1 MNVDVE
7 VPPHIHGTAT
17 HLGAGVPYALRV
29 LARQLAETPDM
40 GHPSDLPGILTVTVE
55 GDLFEDCPALSV
67 GYLREPDRVQIRYV
81 TPISPSA
88 PTAPTAPAQDADQ
101 SQERARATNP
111 ADDALVV
118 RQIVDAWNRVTHWLQ
133 HNAPRSLEALR
144 AGASPAAIATLGAQL
159 GLQLPVE
166 LRTLW
171 SLTAG
176 DDGVNGAGCL
186 PGNQALMPLEEVAD
200 FHRSRMDAQAW
211 QNTLNAQRPAE
222 DRFVGWR
229 SAWVPVVSHGAT
241 DHTSG
246 LYLDTATGY
255 LGRWSRYR
263 EGPDEELDTLVTYL
277 EDAADMLEAPALAV
291 RDTPGLVDGALV
303 WGSGLGPEQEGRW
316 RPLTG

>member
-7 VPPHIHGTAT
+7 VPPHIQDTAP

-29 LARQLAETPDM
+29 LAGQLAETPDM
-40 GHPSDLPGILTVTVE
+40 GHPSSLPGILTVTVE

-81 TPISPSA
+81 TPIPPFA
-88 PTAPTAPAQDADQ
+88 PTAPTQDADQ
-101 SQERARATNP
+101 PRERARPANP
-111 ADDALVV
+111 ADDALVA
-118 RQIVDAWNRVTHWLQ
+118 RQVADAWRRVTHWLQ

-144 AGASPAAIATLGAQL
+144 AGASPAAITTLEADV

-186 PGNQALMPLEEVAD
+186 PGNQALMPLEEAAD
-200 FHRSRMDAQAW
+200 FHRSRMDAQA
-211 QNTLNAQRPAE
+211 QEDILNAQRPAE

-246 LYLDTATGY
+246 LYLDTTTGY

-263 EGPDEELDTLVTYL
+263 ESPDEELDTLVTYL

-303 WGSGLGPEQEGRW
+303 WGSGLVRGLEDQW

>member
-1 MNVDVE
+1 MNVSVE
-7 VPPHIHGTAT
+7 VPPHIHDTAT

-29 LARQLAETPDM
+29 LAGQLAETPDM
-40 GHPSDLPGILTVTVE
+40 GHPSSLPGILTVTVE

-67 GYLREPDRVQIRYV
+67 GYLREPDRIQIRYV
-81 TPISPSA
+81 NPIPPS
-88 PTAPTAPAQDADQ
+88 APTAPAQDADEPE
-101 SQERARATNP
+101 ERARPTSP

-118 RQIVDAWNRVTHWLQ
+118 RQIADVWHRVTHWLQ
-133 HNAPRSLEALR
+133 HNAPRSLAALR
-144 AGASPAAIATLGAQL
+144 AGASPAAIATLEADL
-159 GLQLPVE
+159 ELQLPVE

-171 SLTAG
+171 ALTAG
-176 DDGVNGAGCL
+176 DDGVDGAGWL

-200 FHRSRMDAQAW
+200 FHRSQMDAQAW
-211 QNTLNAQRPAE
+211 QDTLNAQRPAE

-241 DHTSG
+241 DRTSG
-246 LYLDTATGY
+246 LYLDTTTGY

-291 RDTPGLVDGALV
+291 RDTPGLIDGALV
-303 WGSGLGPEQEGRW
+303 WGSRLGLQQEDRW